1 MNCRHCNNIIREKVI
16 DLGYAPPSNAYLI
29 EKKLYEPEVYY
40 PLRVMVCIECWLV
53 QTQDFTTNNDVF
65 QDDYAYYSS
74 TSSSWLNHAKK
85 YVDMIIQKLS
95 LAKNSLV
102 IEIASN
108 DGYLLQFF
116 KKYSIPCIGVEPTK
130 GTAEKAR
137 EKGIHVIQ
145 EFFSTHIANRLTSE
159 GRLADLII
167 GNNVFAHV
175 PDINDFTLGMKKILK
190 NDGTIT
196 LEFPHLLN
204 LLKNNQFDT
213 IYHEHFSYLSL
224 SVADKIFRHAGLKIY
239 DVEEL
244 NTHGGSLRV
253 YGCHYGDSRNVSSEV
268 DRIIGDEIRFG
279 LYKLDTYKQL
289 QNNAN
294 RIKNDL
300 INFLI
305 EAKNSGKKVVAYG
318 AAAKGTTLLNYSG
331 IKADLLECVYD
342 AAESKQ
348 GKYLPGCH
356 IPIMSDKLLE
366 DSSADYVL
374 ILPWNIS
381 AEVVSKNAN
390 SLKRDAAF
398 LIAVPKL
405 QIL

>member
-1 MNCRHCNNIIREKVI
+1 M
-16 DLGYAPPSNAYLI
+16 
-29 EKKLYEPEVYY
+29 
-40 PLRVMVCIECWLV
+40 
-53 QTQDFTTNNDVF
+53 
-65 QDDYAYYSS
+65 
-74 TSSSWLNHAKK
+74 
-85 YVDMIIQKLS
+85 
-95 LAKNSLV
+95 
-102 IEIASN
+102 
-108 DGYLLQFF
+108 
-116 KKYSIPCIGVEPTK
+116 
-130 GTAEKAR
+130 
-137 EKGIHVIQ
+137 
-145 EFFSTHIANRLTSE
+145 
-159 GRLADLII
+159 
-167 GNNVFAHV
+167 
-175 PDINDFTLGMKKILK
+175 
-190 NDGTIT
+190 
-196 LEFPHLLN
+196 
-204 LLKNNQFDT
+204 
-213 IYHEHFSYLSL
+213 
-224 SVADKIFRHAGLKIY
+224 
-239 DVEEL
+239 
-244 NTHGGSLRV
+244 
-253 YGCHYGDSRNVSSEV
+253 SSEV